1 MSLVGLFPSELSLF
15 TLFLFLSIKDRF
27 PSIRDGAIVN
37 REIVSSGAGR
47 NQIKK
52 KKKYLVS
59 PPPLLPVSSTPPSEL
74 RPISPR
80 ESTTTSRILAII
92 CYVLAV

>member
-52 KKKYLVS
+52 KKN
-59 PPPLLPVSSTPPSEL
+59 
-74 RPISPR
+74 I
-80 ESTTTSRILAII
+80 
-92 CYVLAV
+92 